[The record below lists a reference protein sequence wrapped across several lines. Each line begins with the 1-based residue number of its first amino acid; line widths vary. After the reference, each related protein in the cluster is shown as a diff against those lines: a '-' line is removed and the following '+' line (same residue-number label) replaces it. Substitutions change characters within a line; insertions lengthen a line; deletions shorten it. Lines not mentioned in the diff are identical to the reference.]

1 MGCLRTWVARLIWV
15 LTALIIGM
23 IFWGSFRYP
32 EAMWAPG
39 HLSRVHADAT
49 DCHGCHEPFRGVRS
63 RKCLMCHTSHRFQA
77 HADPATSRRH
87 LQIIRQSESC
97 LSCHTEHQGDRT
109 RFTSLE
115 PGNPHG
121 ELVFQMTGARDCLD
135 CHRANSVKKTMTS
148 ALLNNPLVQYLQKE
162 GLGPISPVIL
172 PNASHVISPPA
183 LRNDGD

>member
-115 PGNPHG
+115 PRNPHG

-162 GLGPISPVIL
+162 GLGAHQPGHF
-172 PNASHVISPPA
+172 AECFTCHFPP
-183 LRNDGD
+183 GTTQ